1 MLGMSK
7 LKEDFFVKSIPS
19 IILLTFFFIN
29 HVKFKQHLQS
39 LPKQNSKK
47 FDLV

>member
-7 LKEDFFVKSIPS
+7 LKEDFFFVKSIPS

-39 LPKQNSKK
+39 LPK
-47 FDLV
+47 

>member
-7 LKEDFFVKSIPS
+7 LKEDLFCEINSLHPF
-19 IILLTFFFIN
+19 TN